1 MLHRKF
7 LWNSLNNTMCS
18 QNFQYVRLT
27 KRAFYDK
34 IIIAIESNTGRGV
47 FVEKERIH
55 YLEQL
60 AELYPT
66 IGRAST
72 EIINLQSILYLPKGT
87 EHFLS
92 DIHGEFRAFS
102 HVLRNGSGAV
112 RKKIDDVFGHTLSTA
127 DKMSLATLIY
137 YPQKKIELVKQQ
149 EEDMEN
155 WYKITLYRLIEVCKT
170 VSSKYTRSKVRKA
183 LPEDYA
189 YVIEELITEKQEVL
203 NKEAYYEAIVNT
215 IVELGQTDNFI
226 VALAEL
232 IQRLVIDHLHILGDI
247 YDRGPSPDLIMDRL
261 EKYHSFDIQW
271 GNHDMVWMGA
281 ATGQLACI
289 AAVIRTSIR
298 YGNLDLIED
307 GYGINMVP
315 LATFAMDAYKDDPC
329 ERFVLKNSTDE
340 ERSKKETEMNRKMHK
355 AIAIIRFKLEGQLV
369 QKWPNFGMQN
379 RCLLHKINYEKKTVE
394 IDGQEYPM
402 LDTYFPTI
410 DPENP
415 YELTPEETEVMARL
429 RTSFIHC
436 EKLQR
441 HVRLMLKRGSMYKIY
456 NGNLLY
462 HGCVPMNEDGSFA
475 KVNIYGKYYS
485 GKELYDVLES
495 YVRKAFFSLDKE
507 ECEKGRDMMWYIWT
521 APNSPLYGRSKMA
534 TFERYFLED
543 KKMHHESKN
552 AYYHLFNKPETA
564 DKILHEFGLKDGRVH
579 IINGHVPVE
588 RMAGESPVKC
598 NGKLILIDGGFSKT
612 YRRKTGIAGYTLTYN
627 SYGLT
632 LSAHEPF
639 DFSDSAVRDELDIV
653 SHQEA
658 VEYADRRILVGDT
671 DYGKRMMSRIEEL
684 KELIRAYQSGEI
696 AELDEG
702 RR

>member
-1 MLHRKF
+1 M
-7 LWNSLNNTMCS
+7 
-18 QNFQYVRLT
+18 
-27 KRAFYDK
+27 
-34 IIIAIESNTGRGV
+34 
-47 FVEKERIH
+47 EKERIH

-149 EEDMEN
+149 EDDMEN

-281 ATGQLACI
+281 ATGQLACV

-369 QKWPNFGMQN
+369 QKWPDFGMQN

-507 ECEKGRDMMWYIWT
+507 EREKGRDMMWYIWT

>member
-1 MLHRKF
+1 M
-7 LWNSLNNTMCS
+7 
-18 QNFQYVRLT
+18 
-27 KRAFYDK
+27 
-34 IIIAIESNTGRGV
+34 
-47 FVEKERIH
+47 EKEHLR

-60 AELYPT
+60 SELYPA

-92 DIHGEFRAFS
+92 DLHGEFKAFS

-127 DKMSLATLIY
+127 DKASLATLIY
-137 YPQKKIELVKQQ
+137 YPQKKMELVKRQ
-149 EEDMEN
+149 EDDIEN
-155 WYKITLYRLIEVCKT
+155 WYKISLYRLIEVCKT
-170 VSSKYTRSKVRKA
+170 VSSKYTRSKVRKM

-215 IVELGQTDNFI
+215 IVELGQTENFI
-226 VALAEL
+226 IALAEL

-261 EKYHSFDIQW
+261 ERYHSFDLQW
-271 GNHDMVWMGA
+271 GNHDIVWMGA
-281 ATGQLACI
+281 AAGQLACI
-289 AAVIRTSIR
+289 ATVVRTCIR
-298 YGNLDLIED
+298 YGNLALLEE

-315 LATFAMDAYKDDPC
+315 LATFAMDAYRDDPC
-329 ERFVLKNSTDE
+329 EQFVLKDATEE
-340 ERSKKETEMNRKMHK
+340 ERNQKETEMNRKMHK
-355 AIAIIRFKLEGQLV
+355 AIAILRFKLEGQLIY
-369 QKWPNFGMQN
+369 KYPEWGMEN
-379 RCLLHKINYEKKTVE
+379 RCLLHRIDYENKTVE
-394 IDGQEYPM
+394 IDGKIYPM

-410 DPENP
+410 DPDHP
-415 YELTPEETEVMARL
+415 YELTEDELEVMNRL
-429 RTSFIHC
+429 RSSFIHC

-441 HVRLMLKRGSMYKIY
+441 HVRLMLKKGSMYRIY

-475 KVNIYGKYYS
+475 KVLIQGKEYS
-485 GKELYDVLES
+485 GKVLYDVLES
-495 YVRKAFFSLDKE
+495 FVRKAFFSMDPKE
-507 ECEKGRDMMWYIWT
+507 KELGRDMIYYIWT

-534 TFERYFLED
+534 TFERYFLAD
-543 KKMHHESKN
+543 KKMHHEN
-552 AYYHLFNKPETA
+552 AYYHLLDKPETA
-564 DKILHEFGLKDGRVH
+564 EKILKEFGLEGARVH

-588 RMAGESPVKC
+588 RVAGESPVKC

-639 DFSDSAVRDELDIV
+639 DFSDFAVRDELDII
-653 SHQEA
+653 SKQEA
-658 VEYADRRILVGDT
+658 VEYMDKRILVGDT
-671 DYGKRMMSRIEEL
+671 DYGKRMMERIEEL
-684 KELIRAYQSGEI
+684 KDLIRAYQSGEI
-696 AELDEG
+696 AERDD

>member
-1 MLHRKF
+1 MTEE
-7 LWNSLNNTMCS
+7 S
-18 QNFQYVRLT
+18 RL
-27 KRAFYDK
+27 
-34 IIIAIESNTGRGV
+34 
-47 FVEKERIH
+47 H

-92 DIHGEFRAFS
+92 DIHGEHRAFS

-137 YPQKKIELVKQQ
+137 YPQKKMELVKQE
-149 EEDMEN
+149 EEDIEN
-155 WYKITLYRLIEVCKT
+155 WYKISLYRLIEVCKT
-170 VSSKYTRSKVRKA
+170 VSSKYTRSKVRKM

-215 IVELGQTDNFI
+215 IVELGQTENFI
-226 VALAEL
+226 IALAEL
-232 IQRLVIDHLHILGDI
+232 IQSLVIDHLHILGDV
-247 YDRGPSPDLIMDRL
+247 YDRGPSPDKIMERL

-271 GNHDMVWMGA
+271 GNHDIVWMGA
-281 ATGQLACI
+281 AAGQLACI
-289 AAVIRTSIR
+289 ATVVRTCIR
-298 YGNLDLIED
+298 YGNLPLLEE
-307 GYGINMVP
+307 GYGINMLP
-315 LATFAMDAYKDDPC
+315 LATFAMDAYRDDPC
-329 ERFVLKNSTDE
+329 ERFVLKDATEE
-340 ERSKKETEMNRKMHK
+340 ERSQKETQLNRKMHK
-355 AIAIIRFKLEGQLV
+355 AIAVLRFKLEGQLFR
-369 QKWPNFGMQN
+369 KYPEFGMEN
-379 RCLLHKINYEKKTVE
+379 RCLLHRINYENKTVE
-394 IDGQEYPM
+394 IDGKYYPM
-402 LDTYFPTI
+402 QDTCFPTI

-415 YELTPEETEVMARL
+415 YELTKEEADVMQRL
-429 RTSFIHC
+429 KTSFAHC

-441 HVRLMLKRGSMYKIY
+441 HVRLLLKKGSMYKIY

-462 HGCVPMNEDGSFA
+462 HGCVPMNEDGSFI
-475 KVNIYGKYYS
+475 KVKIFGKEYA
-485 GKELYDVLES
+485 GRELYDVLES
-495 YVRKAFFSLDKE
+495 YVRKAFFSLDPDEKE
-507 ECEKGRDMMWYIWT
+507 RGRDIIYYIWT
-521 APNSPLYGRSKMA
+521 SPDSPLYGRSKMA

-552 AYYHLFNKPETA
+552 AYYHLLDKPETA
-564 DKILHEFGLKDGRVH
+564 EKILKEFGLEGEWVH

-588 RMAGESPVKC
+588 RVAGESPVKC
-598 NGKLILIDGGFSKT
+598 NGRLIQIDGGFSKT

-632 LSAHEPF
+632 LSAHDPF
-639 DFSDSAVRDELDIV
+639 DFSDRAIKDELDII

-658 VEYADRRILVGDT
+658 VEYRDKRILVGDT
-671 DYGKRMMSRIEEL
+671 DSGKRMMIRIEEL
-684 KELIRAYQSGEI
+684 KELIQAYQSGKISER
-696 AELDEG
+696 DG
-702 RR
+702 R

>member
-1 MLHRKF
+1 MER
-7 LWNSLNNTMCS
+7 
-18 QNFQYVRLT
+18 
-27 KRAFYDK
+27 
-34 IIIAIESNTGRGV
+34 
-47 FVEKERIH
+47 ERIH

-72 EIINLQSILYLPKGT
+72 EIINLQSILYLPQGT

-369 QKWPNFGMQN
+369 QKWPDFGMQN

-410 DPENP
+410 NPENP

-507 ECEKGRDMMWYIWT
+507 EREKGQDMMWYIWT

-552 AYYHLFNKPETA
+552 AYYHLFDKPETA

-684 KELIRAYQSGEI
+684 KELIHAYQSGEI

>member
-1 MLHRKF
+1 M
-7 LWNSLNNTMCS
+7 
-18 QNFQYVRLT
+18 
-27 KRAFYDK
+27 
-34 IIIAIESNTGRGV
+34 
-47 FVEKERIH
+47 EKERIH

-315 LATFAMDAYKDDPC
+315 LATFAMDAYKNDPC

-369 QKWPNFGMQN
+369 QKWPDFGMQN

-402 LDTYFPTI
+402 LDTYFPTV

-507 ECEKGRDMMWYIWT
+507 EREKGQDMMWYIWT

>member
-1 MLHRKF
+1 MER
-7 LWNSLNNTMCS
+7 
-18 QNFQYVRLT
+18 
-27 KRAFYDK
+27 
-34 IIIAIESNTGRGV
+34 
-47 FVEKERIH
+47 ERIH

-369 QKWPNFGMQN
+369 QKWPDFGMQN

-402 LDTYFPTI
+402 LDTYFPTV

-429 RTSFIHC
+429 RTSFVHC

-507 ECEKGRDMMWYIWT
+507 EREKGQDMMWYIWT

>member
-1 MLHRKF
+1 MER
-7 LWNSLNNTMCS
+7 
-18 QNFQYVRLT
+18 
-27 KRAFYDK
+27 
-34 IIIAIESNTGRGV
+34 
-47 FVEKERIH
+47 ERIH

-329 ERFVLKNSTDE
+329 ERFLLKNSTDE

-369 QKWPNFGMQN
+369 QKWPDFGMQN

-410 DPENP
+410 NPENP

-507 ECEKGRDMMWYIWT
+507 EREKGQDMMWYIWT

-552 AYYHLFNKPETA
+552 AYYHLFDKPETA

>member
-1 MLHRKF
+1 
-7 LWNSLNNTMCS
+7 MCS

-34 IIIAIESNTGRGV
+34 IIITIESNIGRGV

-369 QKWPNFGMQN
+369 QKWPDFGMQN

-402 LDTYFPTI
+402 LDTYFPTV

-429 RTSFIHC
+429 RTSFVHC

-507 ECEKGRDMMWYIWT
+507 EREKGQDMMWYIWT

-552 AYYHLFNKPETA
+552 AYYHLFDKPETA

-671 DYGKRMMSRIEEL
+671 DYGKRMMSRIDEL

>member
-1 MLHRKF
+1 MEKQRLH
-7 LWNSLNNTMCS
+7 
-18 QNFQYVRLT
+18 Y
-27 KRAFYDK
+27 Y
-34 IIIAIESNTGRGV
+34 
-47 FVEKERIH
+47 
-55 YLEQL
+55 EQL

-66 IGRAST
+66 IGKAST

-92 DIHGEFRAFS
+92 DIHGEFKAFS

-137 YPQKKIELVKQQ
+137 YPQKKIELVRQT
-149 EEDMEN
+149 EDDIEN

-203 NKEAYYEAIVNT
+203 NKEAYYEAIINT
-215 IVELGQTDNFI
+215 ILELGQADNFI

-232 IQRLVIDHLHILGDI
+232 VQRLVIDHLHILGDV
-247 YDRGPSPDLIMDRL
+247 YDRGPSPDRIMDQL
-261 EKYHSFDIQW
+261 EQYHSFDIQW

-281 ATGQLACI
+281 AAGQLACI
-289 AAVIRTSIR
+289 ASVIRTSIR

-315 LATFAMDAYKDDPC
+315 LATFAMDAYRDDPC
-329 ERFVLKNSTDE
+329 RQFVLKDSTDE
-340 ERSKKETEMNRKMHK
+340 ERSKKETLMNRKMHK
-355 AIAIIRFKLEGQLV
+355 AIAIIKFKLEGQLIH
-369 QKWPNFGMQN
+369 KWPEYGMEN
-379 RCLLHKINYEKKTVE
+379 RCLLHRINYENKTVE
-394 IDGQEYPM
+394 IDGKTYDM
-402 LDTYFPTI
+402 LDTSFPTI
-410 DPENP
+410 DPEHP
-415 YELTPEETEVMARL
+415 YDLTPEEQEVMNRL
-429 RTSFIHC
+429 RISFIHC

-441 HVRLMLKRGSMYKIY
+441 HVRLLLKRGSMYKVY

-462 HGCVPMNEDGSFA
+462 HGCVPLNPDGTFK
-475 KVNIYGKYYS
+475 KVNVYGREYS
-485 GKELYDVLES
+485 GKALYDVLES
-495 YVRKAFFSLDKE
+495 YVRKAFFSLDEKE
-507 ECEKGRDMMWYIWT
+507 REKGRDIMWYIWT
-521 APNSPLYGRSKMA
+521 APDSPLYGRSKMA
-534 TFERYFLED
+534 TFERYFLAD
-543 KKMHHESKN
+543 KSMHHESKN
-552 AYYHLFNKPETA
+552 AYYHLFDKEETA
-564 DKILHEFGLKDGRVH
+564 DNILKEFGLTGDFVH

-588 RMAGESPVKC
+588 RIAGENPVKC

-639 DFSDSAVRDELDIV
+639 DWSNEAVRDELDIV

-658 VEYADRRILVGDT
+658 VEYRDKRILVGDT
-671 DYGKRMMSRIEEL
+671 DVGKRMMIRIEEL
-684 KELIRAYQSGEI
+684 KKLIQAYQDGEI
-696 AELDEG
+696 AERDASSAYKW
-702 RR
+702 

>member
-1 MLHRKF
+1 MI
-7 LWNSLNNTMCS
+7 
-18 QNFQYVRLT
+18 NFDIENKEVQIMERERL
-27 KRAFYDK
+27 
-34 IIIAIESNTGRGV
+34 
-47 FVEKERIH
+47 H

-92 DIHGEFRAFS
+92 DIHGEYRAFS

-232 IQRLVIDHLHILGDI
+232 IQRLVIDHLHILGDV

-289 AAVIRTSIR
+289 ASVIRTSIR

-329 ERFVLKNSTDE
+329 ERFVLKNSNEE
-340 ERSKKETEMNRKMHK
+340 ERSQKETLMNRKMHK
-355 AIAIIRFKLEGQLV
+355 AIAIIRFKLEGQLI
-369 QKWPNFGMQN
+369 QKWPQFGMEN
-379 RCLLHKINYEKKTVE
+379 RCLLHRIDYENKTVE
-394 IDGQEYPM
+394 IDGVKYPM
-402 LDTYFPTI
+402 LDTNFPTI

-415 YELTPEETEVMARL
+415 YELTPEEADVMKRL

-475 KVNIYGKYYS
+475 KVNVFGKEYS
-485 GKELYDVLES
+485 GKALYDVLES

-507 ECEKGRDMMWYIWT
+507 EREKGQDMMWYIWT

-534 TFERYFLED
+534 TFERYFLDD

-552 AYYHLFNKPETA
+552 AYYHLLDKTETA
-564 DKILHEFGLKDGRVH
+564 DKILNEFGLKDGRVH

-658 VEYADRRILVGDT
+658 VEYMDKRILVGDT
-671 DYGKRMMSRIEEL
+671 DYGKRMMIRIDEL

-696 AELDEG
+696 AERDEHH
-702 RR
+702 

>member
-1 MLHRKF
+1 M
-7 LWNSLNNTMCS
+7 
-18 QNFQYVRLT
+18 
-27 KRAFYDK
+27 
-34 IIIAIESNTGRGV
+34 
-47 FVEKERIH
+47 EKERIH

-369 QKWPNFGMQN
+369 QKWPDFGMQN

-429 RTSFIHC
+429 RTSFVHC

-507 ECEKGRDMMWYIWT
+507 EREKGQDMMWYIWT

-671 DYGKRMMSRIEEL
+671 DYGKRMMSRIDEL